1 MGGEDMVPPAATTP
15 CHPTVPAA
23 DVPPLSPS
31 CAPRNG
37 DTKGGGGSDG
47 WRCHFPPVPKAPHI
61 PARPQTPT
69 APPFPP
75 PSTTQTPTTRRPPH
89 SPPSPHLLQGAAP
102 PGAPAQPAARAPIRA
117 ARPVVTAHVPPP
129 TPQRRALLQPG
140 QAAPPLQARPPLG
153 VAGVALGAAV
163 DVVRAAHGLGGD
175 RGVSALT
182 LQRWGCPCA
191 FRGRGDD

>member
-1 MGGEDMVPPAATTP
+1 M
-15 CHPTVPAA
+15 
-23 DVPPLSPS
+23 S
-31 CAPRNG
+31 
-37 DTKGGGGSDG
+37 GGGGG
-47 WRCHFPPVPKAPHI
+47 TWCHPL
-61 PARPQTPT
+61 
-69 APPFPP
+69 PP
-75 PSTTQTPTTRRPPH
+75 PHATPLSLLRMCPHCHPRVPPGMGTQREGGAVMAGGATSLPSPKPPTYRPDPKPPPPPH

-163 DVVRAAHGLGGD
+163 DVVGAAHGLGGD

-182 LQRWGCPCA
+182 LQQWGCPCA